1 MEYYPMVA
9 PKRNINTIQS

>member
-9 PKRNINTIQS
+9 PKRNINIIQS